1 MTKNDDAWGVTS
13 DAGVHL
19 ASSVTVI
26 RRKKRSTKGVASL
39 FILAVLIVATVF
51 GWRWWSQRTVAESA
65 RYDSLI
71 ERTAIRHNMDPD
83 LVKAVIFQESNFDA
97 NARGKAGEYGLMQI
111 TEGAA
116 KDWERATGKSFGS
129 PGSLFRP
136 KLNIEIG
143 TWYLAQ
149 GYRKWQGH
157 DDVLALSLAQYNAGP
172 SRAQEW
178 ADAAGEKKIVDTIP
192 FSSTRKYINHVTQH
206 YRTFSREHRSHN
218 ETEEP

>member
-1 MTKNDDAWGVTS
+1 MTG
-13 DAGVHL
+13 L
-19 ASSVTVI
+19 
-26 RRKKRSTKGVASL
+26 ASL
-39 FILAVLIVATVF
+39 FILVVLTVAATF
-51 GWRWWSQRTVAESA
+51 GWRWWSQRNDAGSK
-65 RYDSLI
+65 RYNSLI
-71 ERTAIRHNMDPD
+71 EQTADRHNMDPS
-83 LVKAVIFQESNFDA
+83 LVKAVIFQESNFNA

-116 KDWERATGKSFGS
+116 KDWERGTGKSFGS

-136 KLNIEIG
+136 KLNVEIG

-157 DDVLALSLAQYNAGP
+157 DEVLTLSLAYYNAGP

-178 ADAAGEKKIVDTIP
+178 ADAAGEKKIIDTIP
-192 FSSTRKYINHVTQH
+192 FSSTRQYISHVMQH
-206 YRTFSREHRSHN
+206 FRTFSRERRFHD

>member
-1 MTKNDDAWGVTS
+1 M
-13 DAGVHL
+13 
-19 ASSVTVI
+19 
-26 RRKKRSTKGVASL
+26 KGLSRL
-39 FILAVLIVATVF
+39 FILAVLTVAAMF
-51 GWRWWSQRTVAESA
+51 GWRWWSQRNVANSV
-65 RYDSLI
+65 RYNALI
-71 ERTAIRHNMDPD
+71 EQSAARHNMDPS
-83 LVKAVIFQESNFDA
+83 LIKAVIRQESNFDA

-116 KDWERATGKSFGS
+116 MDWERNTGKRFGS

-149 GYRKWQGH
+149 GYRKWQAH
-157 DDVLALSLAQYNAGP
+157 DEVLTLSLAQYNAGP

-178 ADAAGEKKIVDTIP
+178 ADAAGEKKILDSIP
-192 FSSTRKYINHVTQH
+192 FPSTRKYINHVMQH
-206 YRTFSREHRSHN
+206 YKTFSRERRFHD

>member
-1 MTKNDDAWGVTS
+1 MPGFILT
-13 DAGVHL
+13 
-19 ASSVTVI
+19 SSVTVI
-26 RRKKRSTKGVASL
+26 RRKKRSAKGVASL
-39 FILAVLIVATVF
+39 FILVVLAMAAAF
-51 GWRWWSQRTVAESA
+51 GWRWWSQRNDTESE
-65 RYDSLI
+65 RYNSLI
-71 ERTAIRHNMDPD
+71 EQTASRHNMDPS
-83 LVKAVIFQESNFDA
+83 LIKAVICQESNFNA

-116 KDWERATGKSFGS
+116 KDWERGTGKSFGS

-136 KLNIEIG
+136 KLNVEIG

-149 GYRKWQGH
+149 GYIKWQGH
-157 DDVLALSLAQYNAGP
+157 DDVLALSLAHYNAGP

-192 FSSTRKYINHVTQH
+192 FSSTKLYIKHVKQH
-206 YRTFSREHRSHN
+206 YETFSRERRFHH

>member
-1 MTKNDDAWGVTS
+1 MGSNKDAE
-13 DAGVHL
+13 VHL
-19 ASSVTVI
+19 ASSITVI
-26 RRKKRSTKGVASL
+26 RHKKRSAKGVASL
-39 FILAVLIVATVF
+39 FILAVLIVTTMF
-51 GWRWWSQRTVAESA
+51 GWRWWSQHIGAESS

-71 ERTAIRHNMDPD
+71 KQTAARHNMDPS
-83 LVKAVIFQESNFDA
+83 LVKAVICQESNFDA

-136 KLNIEIG
+136 KLNVEIG

-178 ADAAGEKKIVDTIP
+178 AEAAGEKKIVDAIP
-192 FSSTRKYINHVTQH
+192 FASTRKYIKHVTQH
-206 YRTFSREHRSHN
+206 YGTFSGERRFHN

>member
-1 MTKNDDAWGVTS
+1 M
-13 DAGVHL
+13 
-19 ASSVTVI
+19 
-26 RRKKRSTKGVASL
+26 KGLSSL
-39 FILAVLIVATVF
+39 FILVALTVAAMF
-51 GWRWWSQRTVAESA
+51 GWRWWSQRNKAEPL
-65 RYDSLI
+65 RYESLI
-71 ERTAIRHNMDPD
+71 EQSAARHNMDPS
-83 LVKAVIFQESNFDA
+83 LVKAVIRQESNFDA

-116 KDWERATGKSFGS
+116 KDWERGTGKSYGS

-149 GYRKWQGH
+149 GYRKWEAH

-178 ADAAGEKKIVDTIP
+178 AEAAGGKKIPDSIP
-192 FSSTRKYINHVTQH
+192 FRSTREYINDVMQH
-206 YRTFSREHRSHN
+206 YRSFSRERRRHD
-218 ETEEP
+218 EKEKP

>member
-1 MTKNDDAWGVTS
+1 MPGFILT
-13 DAGVHL
+13 
-19 ASSVTVI
+19 SSVTVI
-26 RRKKRSTKGVASL
+26 RRKKRSAKGVASL
-39 FILAVLIVATVF
+39 FILVVLTMAAAF
-51 GWRWWSQRTVAESA
+51 GWRWWSQRNDTESE
-65 RYDSLI
+65 RYNSLI
-71 ERTAIRHNMDPD
+71 EQTASRHNMDPS
-83 LVKAVIFQESNFDA
+83 LIKAVICQESNFNA

-116 KDWERATGKSFGS
+116 KDWERGTGKSFGS

-136 KLNIEIG
+136 KLNVEIG

-149 GYRKWQGH
+149 GYLKWKGH
-157 DDVLALSLAQYNAGP
+157 DEVLALSLAHYNAGP

-192 FSSTRKYINHVTQH
+192 FSSTKQYIKHVKQH
-206 YRTFSREHRSHN
+206 YKTFSKERRFHH